1 METRRTP
8 ANPGL
13 KGAISVTGEDKE
25 RVTSD
30 YQKTAAHWSRY
41 IVYPLL
47 VVGIFLG
54 VIAIALGM
62 YSGIPLLASV
72 GCFFGAWLTHTR
84 SPNYPREK
92 ADAMKMF
99 FIFLGFVFAAIAKA
113 IND

>member
-1 METRRTP
+1 VRE
-8 ANPGL
+8 
-13 KGAISVTGEDKE
+13 KDKE

-30 YQKTAAHWSRY
+30 SQKAAAHWSRY
-41 IVYPLL
+41 IVYPFL

-72 GCFFGAWLTHTR
+72 GSFFGVWLVHTR
-84 SPNYPREK
+84 PSNYSREK
-92 ADAMKMF
+92 VDAMKMF
-99 FIFLGFVFAAIAKA
+99 LMFLGLVFSSIAIA